1 MIGVFDSGSGGI
13 AALKELRRLRK
24 SENVV
29 FLADRDHA
37 PYGTRSRESIL
48 ALAKENVTRLRRL
61 GARRVLIACC
71 TASTVH
77 ADLPREV
84 REISVP
90 IIEPTASFARE
101 HSATGRIAVIAT
113 EATVRSHAF
122 ARALAGCRVTE
133 LAAQR
138 LVGEVE
144 GGAHDGNITPKL
156 CAYLDE
162 LLLPAVRF
170 GADVLILGCT
180 HFPHLEGEIRRA
192 LSRLTNRKILT
203 VSSALCGALAMDA
216 ALGDECPEG
225 GATVY
230 L

>member
-13 AALKELRRLRK
+13 AALKELRKLRK

-48 ALAKENVTRLRRL
+48 ALAEENITRLVRL
-61 GARRVLIACC
+61 GARRVLMAGC

-77 ADLPREV
+77 SELPDRV
-84 REISVP
+84 QEISVP
-90 IIEPTASFARE
+90 IIAPTASFARE
-101 HSATGRIAVIAT
+101 HSASGRIAVIAT

-122 ARALAGCRVTE
+122 KRALVGCEVTE

-144 GGAHDGNITPKL
+144 GGARDGNISAEL
-156 CAYLDE
+156 GAYLDG

-170 GADVLILGCT
+170 RADALILGCT
-180 HFPHLEGEIRRA
+180 HFPHLEGEIRRS
-192 LSRLTNRKILT
+192 LERLTNEKILT

-216 ALGDECPEG
+216 ALGDECPED